1 MQKHELLDA
10 FVSLA
15 LLQIY
20 HLFLL
25 DTFASLVTEFIII
38 KSILFDLNR
47 FVSIVSITTLMN
59 IKFPIR
65 YRYSSLRSSI
75 TKVSY
80 RYT

>member
-15 LLQIY
+15 LLQIF

-59 IKFPIR
+59 IKFQIS
-65 YRYSSLRSSI
+65 YRYS
-75 TKVSY
+75 
-80 RYT
+80 

>member
-20 HLFLL
+20 YLFLL
-25 DTFASLVTEFIII
+25 HTFASLDTEFIII

-59 IKFPIR
+59 IKFQIS
-65 YRYSSLRSSI
+65 YRYS
-75 TKVSY
+75 
-80 RYT
+80 